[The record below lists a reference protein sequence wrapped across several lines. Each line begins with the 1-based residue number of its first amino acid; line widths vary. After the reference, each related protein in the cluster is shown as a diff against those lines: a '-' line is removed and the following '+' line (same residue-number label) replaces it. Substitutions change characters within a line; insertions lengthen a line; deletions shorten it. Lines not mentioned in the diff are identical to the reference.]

1 MHTNDAISSVPRLTD
16 LGIPPFLLSGSLLG
30 LSAQRLARRLCPV
43 CRTPEQLSAEAWL
56 AMGGVPV
63 EEESVTI
70 YHPAGCPACGGK
82 GYSGRISLAELI
94 HVSSSV
100 RVMIDNGSS
109 TAEMKAA
116 LREEGVFD
124 MRDDGMSKALAGLT
138 AVEEVGRVV
147 PWEEGEAG

>member
-1 MHTNDAISSVPRLTD
+1 
-16 LGIPPFLLSGSLLG
+16 
-30 LSAQRLARRLCPV
+30 
-43 CRTPEQLSAEAWL
+43 
-56 AMGGVPV
+56 MGGVPV

-100 RVMIDNGSS
+100 RSMIDNGSS
-109 TAEMKAA
+109 TAEIKAA

-147 PWEEGEAG
+147 PWEEREAG